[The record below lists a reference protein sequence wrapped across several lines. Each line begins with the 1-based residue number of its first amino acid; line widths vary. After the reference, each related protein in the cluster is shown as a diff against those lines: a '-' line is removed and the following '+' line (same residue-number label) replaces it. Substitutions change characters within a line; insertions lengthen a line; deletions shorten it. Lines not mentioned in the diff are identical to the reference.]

1 MATPP
6 AANLSWDTLRLR
18 WATSPVPAALSRW
31 WEDLLDLLPP
41 SLARLWF
48 PSARRLWLQ
57 LDGSA
62 LHPLEEAGRER
73 VALPPVPLA
82 DGQGPTLLAAAL
94 QRRGVEGEVWL
105 ALPASQALV
114 RTLSL
119 PLAAEAQLEAVLR
132 HEIDRQTPFSADQ
145 VVHAAQVLSRHPAE
159 GQLRAELVVV
169 PKDVLDGAL
178 MALGPLAVRLS
189 GVDVDDAAHRAGR
202 RRNLL
207 PPALRVQRTER
218 DARVRL
224 VVLAT
229 AAAALLAT
237 GFVTLGNR
245 ERALAALEAQR
256 DVAFDTARQARAL
269 RVQLDGAASA
279 ANFLAE
285 QRQKRPTML
294 EVLDDLTRR
303 LPDDVYLQRFS
314 VEQGRVTLTGAARSA
329 GSIVATLQG
338 SPYLKG
344 PALAGAVQ
352 QDRSTGRDGF
362 TVVAELVP
370 GGRDAPQP

>member
-6 AANLSWDTLRLR
+6 AANPPWDTLRLR
-18 WATSPVPAALSRW
+18 WAASPIPAALSRW
-31 WEDLLDLLPP
+31 WGELVELLPP

-48 PSARRLWLQ
+48 PPARRLWLT
-57 LDGSA
+57 LDAGV
-62 LHPLEEAGRER
+62 LHPVEEAGRDR
-73 VALPPVPLA
+73 VVMPPVPLA
-82 DGQGPTLLAAAL
+82 DGEGAVLLAASL
-94 QRRGVEGEVWL
+94 ERRGVDGELWL

-119 PLAAEAQLEAVLR
+119 PLAAEPQLEGVLR

-145 VVHAAQVLSRHPAE
+145 VVHAAHVVSRHPSE

-169 PKDVLDGAL
+169 PKVAL
-178 MALGPLAVRLS
+178 EAALASLGPLAARLS

-207 PPALRVQRTER
+207 PVAQRLHRPDR
-218 DARVRL
+218 DARVRI
-224 VVLAT
+224 VVVAV
-229 AAAALLAT
+229 AAAALLAA

-245 ERALAALEAQR
+245 ERALAGLEAQR
-256 DVAFDTARQARAL
+256 DAAFGTARQARAL
-269 RVQLDGAASA
+269 RLQLDAGASA

-285 QRQKRPTML
+285 RRGTRPTML

-314 VEQGRVTLTGAARSA
+314 VEQGRVTLSGAARSA

-370 GGRDAPQP
+370 GGRDAPKP

>member
-178 MALGPLAVRLS
+178 MALGPLAARLS

-229 AAAALLAT
+229 AAVALLAT

>member
-6 AANLSWDTLRLR
+6 AANLPWDTLRLR
-18 WATSPVPAALSRW
+18 WAASPVPGALSRW

-48 PSARRLWLQ
+48 PPARRLWLRWE
-57 LDGSA
+57 GHT
-62 LHPLEEAGRER
+62 LHPAEEAGRER
-73 VALPPVPLA
+73 VDLPPLPWG
-82 DGQGPTLLAAAL
+82 DGEAASQLAASL
-94 QRRGVEGEVWL
+94 ERRGVEGELWL

-119 PLAAEAQLEAVLR
+119 PLAAEAQLEGVLR
-132 HEIDRQTPFSADQ
+132 HEIDRQTPFSAEQ
-145 VVHAAQVLSRHPAE
+145 VVHAAQVVSRHPAE

-169 PKDVLDGAL
+169 PKATLDAAL
-178 MALGPLAVRLS
+178 ASLGPLAARLS

-207 PPALRVQRTER
+207 PIAQRVQRTDR

-224 VVLAT
+224 ALI
-229 AAAALLAT
+229 AAAAVALVAT
-237 GFVTLGNR
+237 GVVTLGNR

-256 DVAFDTARQARAL
+256 DAAFDKAREARAL
-269 RVQLDGAASA
+269 GLQLDGAASA

-285 QRQKRPTML
+285 QRQARPTLL

-314 VEQGRVTLTGAARSA
+314 VEQDRVTLSGAARSA

-352 QDRSTGRDGF
+352 QDRNTGRDGF

-370 GGRDAPQP
+370 GGRDAPKP

>member
-6 AANLSWDTLRLR
+6 AANLPWDSLRLR
-18 WATSPVPAALSRW
+18 WAASPVPAALSRW
-31 WEDLLDLLPP
+31 WEDLLNLLPP

-48 PSARRLWLQ
+48 PPARRLWLR

-82 DGQGPTLLAAAL
+82 DGQGPAQLAAVL
-94 QRRGVEGEVWL
+94 QRRGVDGEVWL

-119 PLAAEAQLEAVLR
+119 PLAAEAQLDGVLR

-169 PKDVLDGAL
+169 PKDVLDAAL
-178 MALGPLAVRLS
+178 AALGPLAGRLS

-207 PPALRVQRTER
+207 PMPQRVDRNDR

-224 VVLAT
+224 VVLV
-229 AAAALLAT
+229 AAAVALLAT
-237 GFVTLGNR
+237 GVVTLGNR

-256 DVAFDTARQARAL
+256 DAAFDTARQARAL

-303 LPDDVYLQRFS
+303 LPDDVYLQRFA

>member
-6 AANLSWDTLRLR
+6 AANLPWDTLRLR
-18 WATSPVPAALSRW
+18 WAASPVPGALPRW

-48 PSARRLWLQ
+48 PPARRLWLRWESHTLQ
-57 LDGSA
+57 
-62 LHPLEEAGRER
+62 PVEEAGRER
-73 VALPPVPLA
+73 IALPALPWG
-82 DGQGPTLLAAAL
+82 DGEAASQLAASL
-94 QRRGVEGEVWL
+94 DRRGVEGELWL

-119 PLAAEAQLEAVLR
+119 PLAAEAQLEGVLR
-132 HEIDRQTPFSADQ
+132 HEIDRQTPFNADQ
-145 VVHAAQVLSRHPAE
+145 VVHAVQVVSRHPAE

-169 PKDVLDGAL
+169 PKATLDVAL
-178 MALGPLAVRLS
+178 ASLGPLAARLS
-189 GVDVDDAAHRAGR
+189 GVDIDDAAHRAGR

-207 PPALRVQRTER
+207 PIAQRVQRTDR

-224 VVLAT
+224 AVVAI
-229 AAAALLAT
+229 AAIALLAT
-237 GFVTLGNR
+237 GVITLGNR
-245 ERALAALEAQR
+245 ERALASLEAQR
-256 DVAFDTARQARAL
+256 DAAFETARQARAL
-269 RVQLDGAASA
+269 RLQLDGAASA

-285 QRQKRPTML
+285 QRQKRPTLL

-314 VEQGRVTLTGAARSA
+314 VEQDRVTLSGAARSA

-352 QDRSTGRDGF
+352 QDRNTGRDGF

-370 GGRDAPQP
+370 GGRDAPKP

>member
-1 MATPP
+1 MPTPP
-6 AANLSWDTLRLR
+6 AANLPWDTLRLR
-18 WATSPVPAALSRW
+18 WAASPVPAALSRW
-31 WEDLLDLLPP
+31 WNDLLDLLPP
-41 SLARLWF
+41 SVARLWF
-48 PSARRLWLQ
+48 PPVRRLWLK
-57 LDGSA
+57 LDGDA
-62 LHPLEEAGRER
+62 LHPVEEAGRER
-73 VALPPVPLA
+73 VALPPVSLA
-82 DGQGPTLLAAAL
+82 DGEGATLLASTL
-94 QRRGVEGEVWL
+94 DRRGVDGEIWL

-119 PLAAEAQLEAVLR
+119 PLAAEPQLDGVLR

-145 VVHAAQVLSRHPAE
+145 VVHAAQVVSRHPAE

-169 PKDVLDGAL
+169 PKATLDAAL
-178 MALGPLAVRLS
+178 AALGPLAARLS
-189 GVDVDDAAHRAGR
+189 GVDIDDAAHRAGR

-207 PPALRVQRTER
+207 PSAQRVHRTDR
-218 DARVRL
+218 DGRVRA
-224 VVLAT
+224 VVVAV
-229 AAAALLAT
+229 ALLALLST

-256 DVAFDTARQARAL
+256 DAAFDTARQSRAL
-269 RVQLDGAASA
+269 RQQLDGAASA

-285 QRQKRPTML
+285 QRQARPTML

-314 VEQGRVTLTGAARSA
+314 IEQDRVTLSGAARSA
-329 GSIVATLQG
+329 GGIVATLQG

-370 GGRDAPQP
+370 GERDAPAP

>member
-6 AANLSWDTLRLR
+6 AANLPWDTLRLR
-18 WATSPVPAALSRW
+18 WAASPVPGALSRW

-48 PSARRLWLQ
+48 PPARRLWLRWE
-57 LDGSA
+57 GHT
-62 LHPLEEAGRER
+62 LHPVEEAGRER
-73 VALPPVPLA
+73 IDLPALPWG
-82 DGQGPTLLAAAL
+82 DGEAASQLAASL
-94 QRRGVEGEVWL
+94 DRRGVEGELWL

-119 PLAAEAQLEAVLR
+119 PLAAEAQLEGVLR
-132 HEIDRQTPFSADQ
+132 HEIDRQTPFNADQ
-145 VVHAAQVLSRHPAE
+145 VVHAVQVVSRHTAE

-169 PKDVLDGAL
+169 PKATLDAAL
-178 MALGPLAVRLS
+178 ASLGPLAARLS
-189 GVDVDDAAHRAGR
+189 GVDIDDAAHRAGR

-207 PPALRVQRTER
+207 PIAQRVQRTDR

-224 VVLAT
+224 AVVAI
-229 AAAALLAT
+229 AAIALLAT
-237 GFVTLGNR
+237 GVITLGNR
-245 ERALAALEAQR
+245 ERALASLEAQR
-256 DVAFDTARQARAL
+256 DAAFETARQARAL
-269 RVQLDGAASA
+269 RLQLDGAASA

-285 QRQKRPTML
+285 QRQKRPTLL

-314 VEQGRVTLTGAARSA
+314 VEQDRVTLSGAARSA

-352 QDRSTGRDGF
+352 QDRNTGRDGF

-370 GGRDAPQP
+370 GGRDAPKP

>member
-6 AANLSWDTLRLR
+6 AANLPWDTLRLR
-18 WATSPVPAALSRW
+18 WAASPVSTALTRW
-31 WEDLLDLLPP
+31 WDDLLDLLPP
-41 SLARLWF
+41 ALARLWF
-48 PSARRLWLQ
+48 PPVRRLWLK
-57 LDGSA
+57 LEHGA
-62 LHPLEEAGRER
+62 LHPIEEAGRER
-73 VALPPVPLA
+73 VALPSVSLA
-82 DGQGPTLLAAAL
+82 EGDGAALLAASL
-94 QRRGVEGEVWL
+94 DRRGVEGELWL

-119 PLAAEAQLEAVLR
+119 PLAAEPQLDGVLR

-145 VVHAAQVLSRHPAE
+145 VVHAAQVVSRHPAE
-159 GQLRAELVVV
+159 GQLRAELVVL
-169 PKDVLDGAL
+169 PKAALDSAL
-178 MALGPLAVRLS
+178 AALGPLAARLS

-207 PPALRVQRTER
+207 PSPQRVQRTDR
-218 DARVRL
+218 DGRVRA
-224 VVLAT
+224 VVIVV
-229 AAAALLAT
+229 AALALL
-237 GFVTLGNR
+237 GSGIVTLGNR
-245 ERALAALEAQR
+245 ERALASLEAQR
-256 DVAFDTARQARAL
+256 DAAFDTARQARAL
-269 RVQLDGAASA
+269 RQQLDGAASA

-294 EVLDDLTRR
+294 ELLDDLTRR

-314 VEQGRVTLTGAARSA
+314 VEQDRVTLSGAARSA

-362 TVVAELVP
+362 TVVAELVQ
-370 GGRDAPQP
+370 GERDASQR